1 MRSMNEQEKIEYN
14 KMLKDTSMPL
24 SSHAVLGE
32 VRELKR
38 KLPGWANA
46 ESHSVQLDLYYNKAI
61 DDVLKILTKHFA

>member
-1 MRSMNEQEKIEYN
+1 MDIVCEKCGRRMNMCSRCE
-14 KMLKDTSMPL
+14 PL